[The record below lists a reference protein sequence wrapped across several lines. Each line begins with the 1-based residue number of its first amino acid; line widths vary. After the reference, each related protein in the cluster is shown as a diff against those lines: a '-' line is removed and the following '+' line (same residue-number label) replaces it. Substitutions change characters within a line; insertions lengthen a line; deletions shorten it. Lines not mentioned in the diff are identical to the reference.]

1 MIGLLNLCINYIALI
16 KLLLQLE
23 QRIISRQVAEH
34 LYLEK
39 IFRKL
44 QNIKKKKKNGIQT
57 IITDRFQRFINSRIR
72 NPDP

>member
-23 QRIISRQVAEH
+23 QRISSRQVAEH

-39 IFRKL
+39 IFKIL

-57 IITDRFQRFINSRIR
+57 IIPGRFQSFQGL
-72 NPDP
+72 